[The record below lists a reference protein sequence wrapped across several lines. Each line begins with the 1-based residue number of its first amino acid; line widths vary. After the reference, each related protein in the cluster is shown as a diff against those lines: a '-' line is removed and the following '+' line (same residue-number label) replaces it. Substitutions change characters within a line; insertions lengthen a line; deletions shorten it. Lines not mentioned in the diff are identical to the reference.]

1 MRARSIFA
9 GLAAT
14 ATAFAIAGCGG
25 SSSVGSSDLGGAA
38 SVAPSDAIAFV
49 ALDSDVSSGQW
60 SAVDGLLRTFPAHD
74 DLLAKLRATF
84 EKRSKL
90 SWTDDVEPALGSELD
105 LVALPGKEP
114 QLVGLTQGG
123 DRTKLDALLQKL
135 DKGVATEQIGDWT
148 AFSSSRAALD
158 AVKGATTKL
167 SDNNTYRAAVAKLEG
182 DALVRAYAN
191 GTEAQQLLASLGK
204 QTPAAAAVPFAWASA
219 EVVASGDGV
228 RVNGY
233 SHDGSIP
240 RSAPRFRA
248 LPAVPYASS
257 LVDEIPSGAL
267 FVADFQVTPGEFQF
281 STTQPLPAPVQK
293 LLGITPTFLAELDD
307 VLGGETALYVR
318 PGLPIPEVTVVTQ
331 PDDVTQAE
339 STLADVLKTLRAAGA
354 GIKAGI
360 DLSSIPVFHKAEGGQ
375 LIVSTSQQG
384 IADFTSGAA
393 KLSADPSFKGAEQAS
408 GMPAE
413 TTGFLY
419 VNLASSLP
427 LIQALGPLVG
437 LKLPPGG
444 GQADLGALKTLTAFG
459 TRAGEDTTFTVFL
472 EVR

>member
-14 ATAFAIAGCGG
+14 ATAFAVAGCGG

-135 DKGVATEQIGDWT
+135 DKGIATEQIGDWT
-148 AFSSSRAALD
+148 AFSKSRAALD
-158 AVKGATTKL
+158 DVKGATTRL
-167 SDNNTYRAAVAKLEG
+167 SDNNAYRAAVAKLSG

-191 GTEAQQLLASLGK
+191 GMEAQQLLASLGR
-204 QTPAAAAVPFAWASA
+204 QTPASASAPFAWASA
-219 EVVASGDGV
+219 ELVALDDGV

-233 SHDGSIP
+233 SRDGST
-240 RSAPRFRA
+240 RGTVPRFRH

-257 LVDEIPSGAL
+257 LVDEIPAGAL
-267 FVADFQVTPGEFQF
+267 FVADFPVTPGEFEF
-281 STTQPLPAPVQK
+281 SPSGSLPAPLQK
-293 LLGITPTFLAELDD
+293 LLGASPTTFLADLDN
-307 VLGGETALYVR
+307 LFGGETAVYVR

-331 PDDVTQAE
+331 PDDVAKAQAA
-339 STLADVLKTLRAAGA
+339 LAGVLKTLRAAGA
-354 GIKAGI
+354 NAKGGL
-360 DLSSIPVFHKAEGGQ
+360 DLSRIPVFHKTEGGQ

-384 IADFTSGAA
+384 IADFASAGP
-393 KLSADPSFKGAEQAS
+393 KLSADTSFKSAQQAS

-419 VNLASSLP
+419 VNLASALP
-427 LIQALGPLVG
+427 LVQALGPMLG
-437 LKLPPGG
+437 LKLPV
-444 GQADLGALKTLTAFG
+444 ANLGALKAFTAFG
-459 TRAGEDTTFTVFL
+459 TRNGEDTTFSVFL